1 MAKLKWVELN
11 GMKYV
16 EDYETDYN
24 HCARC
29 AFEDDDFNVYCKQ
42 VNCRAFVYIPLEP
55 QHIPNL
61 RKVGKTKWLS

>member
-1 MAKLKWVELN
+1 MKLKWVEIN

-16 EDYETDYN
+16 ADHEDDHD

-29 AFEDDDFNVYCKQ
+29 AFNGNFDSLDDYCGH
-42 VNCRAFVYIPLEP
+42 VACESIVFIPLEP

-61 RKVGKTKWLS
+61 RKVGRKL

>member
-1 MAKLKWVELN
+1 MKLKWVELN

-16 EDYETDYN
+16 EDYEDDHN

-29 AFEDDDFNVYCKQ
+29 AFYDDAFNSYCKQ
-42 VNCRAFVYIPLEP
+42 VPCKAYVFIPLEP

-61 RKVGKTKWLS
+61 RKVGKTKWRN